1 MITISVFVKITII
14 MRTKM
19 IIVTINVLQNVD
31 HKCKFRSKK
40 GMLPFIEL
48 NGEEV
53 RVISVM
59 MIETMMISTMMIIMT
74 S

>member
-1 MITISVFVKITII
+1 MCV
-14 MRTKM
+14 
-19 IIVTINVLQNVD
+19 QNVD

-53 RVISVM
+53 TLINHFNDGFYAFDSDLENDCDEEDNDNGLGYSEDR
-59 MIETMMISTMMIIMT
+59 ECWE
-74 S
+74 

>member
-1 MITISVFVKITII
+1 M
-14 MRTKM
+14 
-19 IIVTINVLQNVD
+19 D
-31 HKCKFRSKK
+31 HKCKSRSKK

-59 MIETMMISTMMIIMT
+59 MIETMMMDCMAMV
-74 S
+74 

>member
-1 MITISVFVKITII
+1 M
-14 MRTKM
+14 
-19 IIVTINVLQNVD
+19 D

-59 MIETMMISTMMIIMT
+59 MIETMMISTMMITMT